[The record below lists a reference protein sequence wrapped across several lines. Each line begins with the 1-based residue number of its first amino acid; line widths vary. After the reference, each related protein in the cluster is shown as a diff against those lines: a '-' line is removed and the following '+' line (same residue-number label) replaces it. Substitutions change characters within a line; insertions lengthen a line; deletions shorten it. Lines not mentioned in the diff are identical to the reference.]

1 MQKVK
6 ITRPGWWLIKDI
18 KKYLKLGE
26 FMETTSFDELAKL
39 LPEAFLADRAG
50 GTNAVVQIHLTGER
64 AGDWTLTIK
73 DKQCSLVEG
82 IPPSP
87 RLTLTADSGV
97 MVDIFT
103 GKMDGVRA
111 FMMGKLK
118 VSGDMYL
125 AEQLV
130 KLFKLP

>member
-1 MQKVK
+1 
-6 ITRPGWWLIKDI
+6 
-18 KKYLKLGE
+18 
-26 FMETTSFDELAKL
+26 METNSFQDVVKM
-39 LPEAFLADRAG
+39 LPQVFQADKAG
-50 GTNAVVQIHLTGER
+50 GISAVVHIHLTGAS

-87 RLTLTADSGV
+87 QLTLTADSSN
-97 MVDIFT
+97 MMNILT

-118 VSGDMYL
+118 VKGDMYL
-125 AEQLV
+125 AQQLIN
-130 KLFKLP
+130 LFKLP